1 LLEGSFKL
9 IYKDKP
15 AGRLPDFTDPNYVA
29 QRSTETKHR
38 GEFAVEPDD
47 EAAN

>member
-9 IYKDKP
+9 IYKDGP
-15 AGRLPDFTDPNYVA
+15 PSSSREQVRLTD
-29 QRSTETKHR
+29 ETRARLKER
-38 GEFAVEPDD
+38 LGDDD